1 MPIKNTDES
10 PSATSAPLKP
20 SAFLHEIFSD
30 RARQFPERTAVSDAL
45 RSLSYAQLDALST
58 KLAARLRDEGVTQ
71 GMRVGMYLPRS
82 VDLVISLLGILKAGG
97 TYVPVDPQYP
107 GKRVEHI
114 VRDSGLNLI
123 IGDAA
128 NLPKVPS
135 LRALALDEL
144 LSAPALEL
152 AVQDSRV
159 DPDHATAYI
168 IYTSGSTGEPK
179 GVQVSHGNVS
189 RLLES
194 TQRAY
199 GFDAQDIWSMFHSIG
214 FDFSV
219 WEIWGALA
227 HGGQVAVV
235 PYDVSR
241 SPAALRQW
249 LADQRVTV
257 LSQTPSAFRG
267 LDEADRGNTAHLAL
281 RYVVFGGEALPA
293 TVLRAWVERHG
304 DQKPALINMYGIT
317 EATVHTTFKR
327 VLAQDL
333 ETAAMVSLGKPLDG
347 WRLHLL
353 DANQAPVA
361 AGTTGELYIE
371 GAGVAQGYLNREAL
385 NVERFVELPGAIR
398 AYRTG
403 DLMTLESN
411 GEYRYAGR
419 CDEQLK
425 ISGFRIEPGEIEAS
439 LQASPSVAAAHVG
452 VHDYGDGDL
461 RLVAYVVPGQGVDAW
476 TEQTR
481 SEVAALMADSLPE
494 YMRPS
499 VYVPL
504 AELPVTQH
512 GKIDKK
518 QLPSPAADTTPLSAA
533 DVKDLSEQE
542 HFVLKVWSEDLGL
555 KNIGVN
561 DDFFDHGGTSLA
573 LIRSL
578 SKLKDAL
585 QNQPGPGN
593 PGGWRNGQSPGR
605 LHLPQPCSSPLT
617 EKEKLMSKKFALT
630 AEQRA
635 SFEKNGFIGP
645 FDAYSPEEMK
655 ENLEAHP
662 SAPARPQ
669 RRSLS
674 GSGRYFRGHQHRQL
688 RPPSGRRLSGQPYLP
703 PGNL

>member
-10 PSATSAPLKP
+10 PCAASAPLKP
-20 SAFLHEIFSD
+20 GAFLHEIFSD
-30 RARQFPERTAVSDAL
+30 RARQFPERTAVSDAA
-45 RSLSYAQLDALST
+45 RTLSYAQLDALST
-58 KLAARLRDEGVTQ
+58 KLAARLRDEGVTY
-71 GMRVGMYLPRS
+71 GTRVGMYLPRS
-82 VDLVISLLGILKAGG
+82 VDLVTSLLGILKAGG

-114 VRDSGLNLI
+114 VRDSELNLI

-128 NLPKVPS
+128 NLPNIPS
-135 LRALALDEL
+135 LRVLALDEL
-144 LSAPALEL
+144 LSAPALQPAAE
-152 AVQDSRV
+152 DTRI
-159 DPDHATAYI
+159 DPSNSTAYI

-194 TQRAY
+194 TQRAF
-199 GFDAQDIWSMFHSIG
+199 GFNAQDVWSMFHSIG

-241 SPAALRQW
+241 SPASLRQW
-249 LADQRVTV
+249 LADQRITV

-267 LDEADRGNTAHLAL
+267 LDEADRGNTAPLAL

-293 TVLRAWVERHG
+293 TVLRPWVERHG

-333 ETAAMVSLGKPLDG
+333 ESAVMVSLGKPLDG

-353 DANQAPVA
+353 DASQAPVA
-361 AGTTGELYIE
+361 QGTTGELYIE

-425 ISGFRIEPGEIEAS
+425 ISGFRIEPGEIEAA
-439 LQASPSVAAAHVG
+439 LQASPNVAAAHVG

-504 AELPVTQH
+504 AELPVTHH
-512 GKIDKK
+512 GKIDKT
-518 QLPSPAADTTPLSAA
+518 QLPSPAAGTTSLRAA
-533 DVKDLSEQE
+533 DVKGLSEQE

-561 DDFFDHGGTSLA
+561 DDFFDFGGTSLA

-578 SKLKDAL
+578 SKLKTHYKINLD
-585 QNQPGPGN
+585 PGILADG
-593 PGGWRNGQSPGR
+593 
-605 LHLPQPCSSPLT
+605 
-617 EKEKLMSKKFALT
+617 AT
-630 AEQRA
+630 AKVLA
-635 SFEKNGFIGP
+635 DHIS
-645 FDAYSPEEMK
+645 
-655 ENLEAHP
+655 
-662 SAPARPQ
+662 
-669 RRSLS
+669 RSLVQA
-674 GSGRYFRGHQHRQL
+674 H
-688 RPPSGRRLSGQPYLP
+688 
-703 PGNL
+703 

>member
-10 PSATSAPLKP
+10 PCAASAPLKP
-20 SAFLHEIFSD
+20 GAFLHEIFSD
-30 RARQFPERTAVSDAL
+30 RARQFPERTAVSDAA
-45 RSLSYAQLDALST
+45 RTLSYAQLDALST
-58 KLAARLRDEGVTQ
+58 KLAARLRDERVTY
-71 GMRVGMYLPRS
+71 GTRVGMYLPRS

-114 VRDSGLNLI
+114 VRDSELSLI

-128 NLPKVPS
+128 NLPNIPS
-135 LRALALDEL
+135 LRVLALDEL
-144 LSAPALEL
+144 LSAPALQPAAE
-152 AVQDSRV
+152 DTRI
-159 DPDHATAYI
+159 DPSNSTAYI

-194 TQRAY
+194 TQRAF
-199 GFDAQDIWSMFHSIG
+199 GFNAQDVWSMFHSIG

-241 SPAALRQW
+241 SPASLRQW

-267 LDEADRGNTAHLAL
+267 LDEADRGNTAPLAL

-293 TVLRAWVERHG
+293 TVLRPWVERHG

-333 ETAAMVSLGKPLDG
+333 ESAVMVSLGKPLDG

-353 DANQAPVA
+353 DASQAPVA
-361 AGTTGELYIE
+361 QGTTGELYIE

-385 NVERFVELPGAIR
+385 NVERFVELPGAVR

-425 ISGFRIEPGEIEAS
+425 ISGFRIEPGEIEAA
-439 LQASPSVAAAHVG
+439 LQASPNVAAAHVG

-504 AELPVTQH
+504 AELPVTHH
-512 GKIDKK
+512 GKIDKT
-518 QLPSPAADTTPLSAA
+518 QLPSPAAGTTSLRAA
-533 DVKDLSEQE
+533 DVKGLSEQE

-561 DDFFDHGGTSLA
+561 DDFFDFGGTSLA

-578 SKLKDAL
+578 SKLKTHYKINLD
-585 QNQPGPGN
+585 PGILADG
-593 PGGWRNGQSPGR
+593 
-605 LHLPQPCSSPLT
+605 
-617 EKEKLMSKKFALT
+617 AT
-630 AEQRA
+630 AKVLA
-635 SFEKNGFIGP
+635 DHIS
-645 FDAYSPEEMK
+645 
-655 ENLEAHP
+655 
-662 SAPARPQ
+662 
-669 RRSLS
+669 RSLVQA
-674 GSGRYFRGHQHRQL
+674 H
-688 RPPSGRRLSGQPYLP
+688 
-703 PGNL
+703 

>member
-10 PSATSAPLKP
+10 PCAASAPLKP
-20 SAFLHEIFSD
+20 GAFLHEIFSD
-30 RARQFPERTAVSDAL
+30 RARQFPERTAVSDAA
-45 RSLSYAQLDALST
+45 RTLSYAQLDALST
-58 KLAARLRDEGVTQ
+58 KLAARLRDEGVTY
-71 GMRVGMYLPRS
+71 GTRVGMYLPRS
-82 VDLVISLLGILKAGG
+82 VDLVTSLLGILKAGG

-114 VRDSGLNLI
+114 VRDSELNLI

-128 NLPKVPS
+128 NLPNIPS
-135 LRALALDEL
+135 LRVLALDEL
-144 LSAPALEL
+144 LSAPALQPAAE
-152 AVQDSRV
+152 DTRI
-159 DPDHATAYI
+159 DPSNSTAYI

-199 GFDAQDIWSMFHSIG
+199 GFNAQDVWSMFHSIG

-241 SPAALRQW
+241 SPASLRQW
-249 LADQRVTV
+249 LADQRITV

-267 LDEADRGNTAHLAL
+267 LDEADRGNPAPLAL

-293 TVLRAWVERHG
+293 TVLRPWVERHG

-333 ETAAMVSLGKPLDG
+333 ESAAMVSLGKPLDG

-353 DANQAPVA
+353 DASQAPVA
-361 AGTTGELYIE
+361 QGTTGELYIE

-385 NVERFVELPGAIR
+385 NVERFVELPGAVR

-425 ISGFRIEPGEIEAS
+425 ISGFRIEPGEIEAA
-439 LQASPSVAAAHVG
+439 LQASPNVAAAHVG

-504 AELPVTQH
+504 AELPVTHH
-512 GKIDKK
+512 GKIDKT
-518 QLPSPAADTTPLSAA
+518 QLPSPVAGTTSLRAA
-533 DVKDLSEQE
+533 DVKGLSEQE

-561 DDFFDHGGTSLA
+561 DDFFDFGGTSLA

-578 SKLKDAL
+578 SKLKTHYKINLD
-585 QNQPGPGN
+585 PGILADG
-593 PGGWRNGQSPGR
+593 
-605 LHLPQPCSSPLT
+605 
-617 EKEKLMSKKFALT
+617 AT
-630 AEQRA
+630 AKVLA
-635 SFEKNGFIGP
+635 DHIS
-645 FDAYSPEEMK
+645 
-655 ENLEAHP
+655 
-662 SAPARPQ
+662 
-669 RRSLS
+669 RSLVQA
-674 GSGRYFRGHQHRQL
+674 H
-688 RPPSGRRLSGQPYLP
+688 
-703 PGNL
+703 

>member
-10 PSATSAPLKP
+10 LGAASAPLKP
-20 SAFLHEIFSD
+20 GAFLHEIFSD
-30 RARQFPERTAVSDAL
+30 RARQFPERIAVSDTL
-45 RSLSYAQLDALST
+45 RTLSYAQLEALST
-58 KLAARLRDEGVTQ
+58 KLAARLRSEGVTH
-71 GMRVGMYLPRS
+71 GMRVGMYMSRS

-97 TYVPVDPQYP
+97 AYVPVDPQYP

-114 VRDSGLNLI
+114 MRDSGLSLI

-128 NLPKVPS
+128 DLPKIPS
-135 LRALALDEL
+135 LRVLALDEL
-144 LSAPALEL
+144 LSAPALKL
-152 AVQDSRV
+152 AAEDGRS
-159 DPDHATAYI
+159 DPDQVTAYI

-199 GFDAQDIWSMFHSIG
+199 DFNAQDVWSMFHSIG

-227 HGGQVAVV
+227 HGGQVAIV
-235 PYDVSR
+235 PYEVSR
-241 SPAALRQW
+241 SPASLRQW

-267 LDEADRGNTAHLAL
+267 LDEADRGNTAPLAL

-293 TVLRAWVERHG
+293 TVLRPWVERHG

-353 DANQAPVA
+353 DASLAPVA
-361 AGTTGELYIE
+361 EGTTGELYIE

-385 NVERFVELPGAIR
+385 SVERFVELPGAVR

-439 LQASPSVAAAHVG
+439 LQTSPNIAAAHVG

-461 RLVAYVVPGQGVDAW
+461 RLVAYVVPGRGVDAW

-481 SEVAALMADSLPE
+481 SEVAALLAESLPE

-504 AELPVTQH
+504 ASLPVTHH
-512 GKIDKK
+512 GKIDKQ
-518 QLPSPAADTTPLSAA
+518 QLPSPTADTAPLRAA
-533 DVKDLSEQE
+533 DVKGLSEQE

-561 DDFFDHGGTSLA
+561 DDFFDSGGTSLA

-578 SKLKDAL
+578 SKLKAHYKINLD
-585 QNQPGPGN
+585 PGILADG
-593 PGGWRNGQSPGR
+593 
-605 LHLPQPCSSPLT
+605 
-617 EKEKLMSKKFALT
+617 AT
-630 AEQRA
+630 AKVLA
-635 SFEKNGFIGP
+635 DHIS
-645 FDAYSPEEMK
+645 
-655 ENLEAHP
+655 
-662 SAPARPQ
+662 
-669 RRSLS
+669 RSLVQA
-674 GSGRYFRGHQHRQL
+674 H
-688 RPPSGRRLSGQPYLP
+688 
-703 PGNL
+703 